1 MKRKI
6 IKSLANFSTKT
17 NNYKVKKEHPNLKI
31 KMEDNICVLLIFWL
45 KEFRQSFIVMNYYI
59 II

>member
-17 NNYKVKKEHPNLKI
+17 NNYKIKKEHPNLK
-31 KMEDNICVLLIFWL
+31 KMEDNICVLLIFL
-45 KEFRQSFIVMNYYI
+45 A
-59 II
+59 